1 MCGLFAII
9 GNLENKDSEYVS
21 NLAKEALLLSSL
33 RGCEGFGICLD
44 FNNLNDVIQMKQNLK
59 TKGILSNVTKEIVNS
74 LSKKKNLS
82 AIFGQTRLPT
92 IGNIN
97 SCKNLVP
104 IKTKNLIGIHNGNI
118 FFDELNFS
126 NLEFLPKSDSKL
138 FYEKLDYL
146 YEKDPNNFELNLI
159 DFINNLKGEI
169 NIFFKLIPKNIFFT
183 YSNTGSIHYLNQ
195 LDDINGYFILMSE
208 YNFVK
213 QILKKIKPIQK
224 NFYIDNLKNKI
235 LKINQDKK
243 FEFLQC

>member
-1 MCGLFAII
+1 M
-9 GNLENKDSEYVS
+9 NLYFQ
-21 NLAKEALLLSSL
+21 LLEVLSVRKL
-33 RGCEGFGICLD
+33 L
-44 FNNLNDVIQMKQNLK
+44 
-59 TKGILSNVTKEIVNS
+59 
-74 LSKKKNLS
+74 
-82 AIFGQTRLPT
+82 
-92 IGNIN
+92 IN
-97 SCKNLVP
+97 
-104 IKTKNLIGIHNGNI
+104 
-118 FFDELNFS
+118 FFFELNFS